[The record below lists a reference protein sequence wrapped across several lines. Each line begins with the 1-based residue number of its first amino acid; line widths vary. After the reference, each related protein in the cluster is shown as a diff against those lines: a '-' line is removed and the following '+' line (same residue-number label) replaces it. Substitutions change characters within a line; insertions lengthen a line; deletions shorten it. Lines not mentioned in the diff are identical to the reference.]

1 MRAPMPCRQKCARQ
15 RNHRR
20 HVKFIFCYFPA
31 NLFKVF
37 ENNTKSLFLQRLNFE
52 TESETYFQIKCTQK
66 SRQIC
71 YFTSFCAKVQ
81 ITWKNKER
89 KYLLRFGVKIQIMHF
104 CLIFKHCQYHLIHWF
119 EVCQILMNHLKYFLG
134 KVKMW
139 QKLFSNSFNFT

>member
-81 ITWKNKER
+81 ITWGKQREEILASIWRENSNHA
-89 KYLLRFGVKIQIMHF
+89 LL
-104 CLIFKHCQYHLIHWF
+104 
-119 EVCQILMNHLKYFLG
+119 
-134 KVKMW
+134 
-139 QKLFSNSFNFT
+139 FNFQTLPVPPYPLV

>member
-71 YFTSFCAKVQ
+71 SFTFLFALK
-81 ITWKNKER
+81 
-89 KYLLRFGVKIQIMHF
+89 
-104 CLIFKHCQYHLIHWF
+104 FKL
-119 EVCQILMNHLKYFLG
+119 LG
-134 KVKMW
+134 KTKRGNTCFD
-139 QKLFSNSFNFT
+139 LA